1 MKDHQNFRP
10 NRRENPPPLE
20 GGDDF
25 QAREESDDPAPMM
38 ASALQAAEVL
48 KAALESER
56 RLLRNPSTDAFLK
69 VLSQKEFLAIAL
81 KEKLACALGTGDSD
95 IAEAS
100 DTRRRLKETLIE
112 IQTLNESNRIFIEG
126 YLEYFQDFAQVFT
139 RPSYPSRTGE
149 RTAKPPYKGLSISR
163 EA

>member
-10 NRRENPPPLE
+10 NRQENPPPLE
-20 GGDDF
+20 GGDGF
-25 QAREESDDPAPMM
+25 QAREESEDPAPM
-38 ASALQAAEVL
+38 ASALQAAEAL

-81 KEKLACALGTGDSD
+81 KEKLACALETGNSD

-112 IQTLNESNRIFIEG
+112 IQALNESNRIFTEG

-139 RPSYPSRTGE
+139 WSSYPSRTGE
-149 RTAKPPYKGLSISR
+149 RAAKPPYKGLSISR